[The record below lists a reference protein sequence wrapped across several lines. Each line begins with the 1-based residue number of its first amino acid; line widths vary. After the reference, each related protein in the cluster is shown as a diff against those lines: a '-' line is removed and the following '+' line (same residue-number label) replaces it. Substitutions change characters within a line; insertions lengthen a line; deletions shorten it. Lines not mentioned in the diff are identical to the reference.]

1 MGNSFSKKNEDD
13 HETKQVSP
21 KLYIWGNNE
30 MEDLNKMQNDM
41 NENVDLL
48 KKVDNIASRYILT
61 MDFTTMKQLH
71 NKEYCNQ
78 LVILTKDIL
87 NRYYS
92 EIEVRHIR
100 QRTEKGESLLYAHK
114 KDVESITNKESDC
127 EVISKF
133 YVKIGHLFAAILM
146 TISPKYEYIDPV
158 SGKKIIKS
166 LNEKEDIPD
175 NVDINQYSNGL
186 CHEKMNILLGNL
198 ETTTATEKQNL
209 SQEIGIPELMNL
221 YYDSEYDFKTGE
233 FNGMTTKTRKKFE
246 KDLEDFYKAFT
257 QQKEIPSNI
266 TKFSDIKIN
275 EYYNIFNK
283 KNKSISSILSTNQED
298 QDMDM
303 NIEIEIEMD
312 NGKKT
317 PIYNYLI
324 RRYARNLKLMMK
336 NVNYHQKQLL
346 KILNNIFVE
355 INENENDSSEY
366 ENINYRIQPSLT
378 IRKLNEYI
386 ENARN
391 IIVDMY
397 IQCEEHFLKGLQI
410 YEAIV
415 EKILLHTTQGQIDT
429 LNIIIENIHGHH
441 SDLFSSIP
449 SMNVLSDYVKSSV

>member
-13 HETKQVSP
+13 NGTKQASP

-30 MEDLNKMQNDM
+30 MEDLKKRQNDM
-41 NENVDLL
+41 NDNDDFL

-92 EIEVRHIR
+92 EIEVQNLRERI
-100 QRTEKGESLLYAHK
+100 EKGESLIYARK
-114 KDVESITNKESDC
+114 KDVESISNKESDC

-146 TISPKYEYIDPV
+146 TISPRYEYIDPV
-158 SGKKIIKS
+158 SGKKIVKT

-175 NVDINQYSNGL
+175 NVDINQYTNGL

-198 ETTTATEKQNL
+198 ETTTEKQNL
-209 SQEIGIPELMNL
+209 SQEVGIPELMNL

-233 FNGMTTKTRKKFE
+233 FNGMTTKTRRNFE
-246 KDLEDFYKAFT
+246 KDLEDFYKTFT
-257 QQKEIPSNI
+257 QQKEKPSNI

-275 EYYNIFNK
+275 EYYNIFNI
-283 KNKSISSILSTNQED
+283 KNKSISSILSTNQQEED
-298 QDMDM
+298 INLD
-303 NIEIEIEMD
+303 IEVEIKMD
-312 NGKKT
+312 NGKKA
-317 PIYNYLI
+317 PNYNYLI
-324 RRYARNLKLMMK
+324 RQYARNLKLMMK

-346 KILNNIFVE
+346 KILNDIFVE
-355 INENENDSSEY
+355 INENENDSSEN

-378 IRKLNEYI
+378 VRKLNEYI
-386 ENARN
+386 ENTRN
-391 IIVDMY
+391 IIVEMY

-441 SDLFSSIP
+441 SDLFSPIP
-449 SMNVLSDYVKSSV
+449 SMNVLADYIKSSV

>member
-13 HETKQVSP
+13 NETKQASP

-30 MEDLNKMQNDM
+30 MEDLKKRQNDM
-41 NENVDLL
+41 NDNDDFL

-92 EIEVRHIR
+92 EIEVQNLRERI
-100 QRTEKGESLLYAHK
+100 EKGESLIYARK
-114 KDVESITNKESDC
+114 KDVESISNKESDC

-146 TISPKYEYIDPV
+146 TISPRYEYIDPV
-158 SGKKIIKS
+158 SGKKIVKT

-175 NVDINQYSNGL
+175 NVDINQYTNGL

-198 ETTTATEKQNL
+198 ETTTEKQNL
-209 SQEIGIPELMNL
+209 SQEVGIPELMNL

-233 FNGMTTKTRKKFE
+233 FNGMTTKTRRNFE
-246 KDLEDFYKAFT
+246 KDLEDFYKTFT
-257 QQKEIPSNI
+257 QQKEKPSNI

-275 EYYNIFNK
+275 EYYNIFNI
-283 KNKSISSILSTNQED
+283 KNKSISSILSTNQQEED
-298 QDMDM
+298 INLD
-303 NIEIEIEMD
+303 IEVEIKMD
-312 NGKKT
+312 NGKKA
-317 PIYNYLI
+317 PNYNYLI
-324 RRYARNLKLMMK
+324 RQYARNLKLMMK

-346 KILNNIFVE
+346 KILNDIFVE
-355 INENENDSSEY
+355 INENENDSSEN

-378 IRKLNEYI
+378 VRKLNEYI
-386 ENARN
+386 ENTRN
-391 IIVDMY
+391 IIVEMY

-441 SDLFSSIP
+441 SDLFSPIP
-449 SMNVLSDYVKSSV
+449 SMNVLADYIKSSV

>member
-1 MGNSFSKKNEDD
+1 
-13 HETKQVSP
+13 
-21 KLYIWGNNE
+21 
-30 MEDLNKMQNDM
+30 
-41 NENVDLL
+41 
-48 KKVDNIASRYILT
+48 
-61 MDFTTMKQLH
+61 
-71 NKEYCNQ
+71 
-78 LVILTKDIL
+78 
-87 NRYYS
+87 
-92 EIEVRHIR
+92 
-100 QRTEKGESLLYAHK
+100 
-114 KDVESITNKESDC
+114 
-127 EVISKF
+127 
-133 YVKIGHLFAAILM
+133 
-146 TISPKYEYIDPV
+146 
-158 SGKKIIKS
+158 

-449 SMNVLSDYVKSSV
+449 SMNVLADYVKSSV